1 MSERET
7 WATRPGFVLAAIG
20 SAVGLGNLW
29 QFPFKT
35 ATNGGAAFVA
45 FYLVAVVLVGFP
57 AMLGEFVIG
66 RRTNVN
72 AVDAFARL
80 ASGRWRVAGGLAV
93 FTGFWILSYYTVVGG
108 WVLRYILGS
117 VRGAYF
123 ADPGGYFRAISAG
136 PEAVVAQGVFLAIV
150 VTIVAFGI
158 EDGIEKAT
166 KLMVPSIVVLMV
178 GLAVWVTTLPGA
190 AAGYDFFLSPDLG
203 VMRANAGSI
212 IPFAVGQ
219 AFFTLSL
226 GMAIMITYSSY
237 VGGEDNLVVDGGTI
251 VVTNTLVGVLAGL
264 VVFPILQTIGAE
276 ITTETGGA
284 GALFVATAAGF
295 GSVPVGRLFGVVFF
309 GVVLIAALSSAI
321 SLLEV
326 TVAYANDNY
335 DIPRSVLA
343 PAIGAALF
351 LLGLPSALDTVW
363 LTWFDRFAYQI
374 FLPLSVLVTAV
385 FVGWVVG
392 SDAVAELRD
401 GAGGLG
407 GVGGAWLWTVR
418 IVVVAAVLLTLGLG
432 INEMFLVE
440 EADFF
445 GPLVVLPD
453 VSVAV
458 P

>member
-7 WATRPGFVLAAIG
+7 WTTRVGFLLAAIG

-45 FYLVAVVLVGFP
+45 FYLVAVLVVGFP
-57 AMLGEFVIG
+57 AMLAEFVLG

-72 AVDAFARL
+72 AVDAFEEMGHRN
-80 ASGRWRVAGGLAV
+80 WRIVGGFAV
-93 FTGFWILSYYTVVGG
+93 FTGFWILSYYNVVGG

-123 ADPGGYFRAISAG
+123 GDPAGYFGAVSSG
-136 PEAVVAQGVFLAIV
+136 PEAVLAQAIFLAV
-150 VTIVAFGI
+150 VVGIVAFGI

-166 KLMVPSIVVLMV
+166 KVMVPSIVVLMV
-178 GLAVWVTTLPGA
+178 ALAAWVATLPGA
-190 AAGYDFFLSPDLG
+190 GEGYAFFLSPDLG
-203 VMRANAGSI
+203 TMVANAGSI

-237 VGGEDNLVVDGGTI
+237 VGEDDNLIFDGGVI
-251 VVTNTLVGVLAGL
+251 VVSNTLVGILAGI
-264 VVFPILQTIGAE
+264 VVFPILLTIGAE
-276 ITTETGGA
+276 ITTQTGGA

-295 GSVPVGRLFGVVFF
+295 GTLPYSRVFGVVFF

-335 DIPRSVLA
+335 GIPRPYLA
-343 PAIGAALF
+343 GAAGLGLF
-351 LLGLPSALDTVW
+351 VLGLPSAWSTTW
-363 LTWFDRFAYQI
+363 LTWFDNFAYQL
-374 FLPLSVLVTAV
+374 FLPFSGLLLTV

-392 SDAVAELRD
+392 GRAVDELGQGAE
-401 GAGGLG
+401 GLG
-407 GVGGAWLWTVR
+407 SFGGVWLWTLR
-418 IVVVAAVLLTLGLG
+418 
-432 INEMFLVE
+432 
-440 EADFF
+440 
-445 GPLVVLPD
+445 LVVL
-453 VSVAV
+453 VALLGTLV
-458 P
+458 LGIQTMFLGSDPAFFAPF